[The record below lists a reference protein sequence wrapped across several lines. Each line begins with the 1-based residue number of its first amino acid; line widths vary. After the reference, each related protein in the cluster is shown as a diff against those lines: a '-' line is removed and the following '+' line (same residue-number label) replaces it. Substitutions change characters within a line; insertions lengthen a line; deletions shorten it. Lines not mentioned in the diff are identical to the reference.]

1 MVKMPAVRAQNGDG
15 VTPAPPHKY
24 LTNEGTRMARQS
36 VPCCGWRRLQR
47 WGILLFGTVWLAAFV
62 SSGSVRANAVI
73 DVNNAL
79 LNIIQ
84 NTSAALVDGP
94 PEVAREIALIDGA
107 MFDAVNAAS
116 GSPYPSVAYNGGP
129 VSGADPNA
137 AALQAA
143 LTVMNSLYG
152 PSSLYQQYEGV
163 AGATYYPS
171 IPRYANALVGPTVA
185 QMSQVAAQISII
197 RAELAALGTGP
208 SVTAGISLGTA
219 AGNAMLA
226 VAANDGGYAASLQTL
241 TLYVPPN
248 EGNPGVYVLPSNRP
262 AMTPTWGTV
271 QPIGISRVTLAALEA
286 TIPVAYAATSQGLTS
301 QAYALQVLQTECQGS
316 GTRLP
321 SNVASACSAA
331 GFAPASAAEAQAA
344 LFWNDPGGTLQPPGH
359 WLQIADTIAIQEELD
374 LLDTARATATVGL
387 ALHAAGIGAWAI
399 KYQDVAWRP
408 VTAIQDCTAWSP
420 NFTSCDSIWSSL
432 IATPPHPDYL
442 AGHPAFSGVA
452 ATALATVL
460 GSDSVTFT
468 STSNAYC
475 DAGSTTRDSLGN
487 VVSCTLN
494 GTTYSIATAGCANGG
509 TLVYDTTGTVT
520 GCTLNG
526 IPQTVIGGGCN
537 NAGLVSVLNSD
548 YTANPMYNGSPLICP
563 IAETYMS
570 LSQASGGFLG
580 AEFSR
585 VVGGIHTPAA
595 VVQALA
601 LGNAI
606 GSFIVPVALTS
617 GQSCNGNYNGV
628 FNGNVTV
635 SAGQNCVLTSP
646 CEIKGDVNVTGGS
659 FALACTVD
667 RNVTILGS
675 SAFSLHGASI
685 GNNLHIQ
692 SLSAGQPPGTVCGS
706 MIKGNLVVRNN
717 ASPVEIGANNSHA
730 CAGNTVRNDLQVHNN
745 SAATSIDY
753 NNVSGKLHI
762 NNDTATTDVS
772 GNMVGNN
779 LLCQNNTPA
788 VTHIALNMVQGHAQG
803 QCAAAP

>member
-248 EGNPGVYVLPSNRP
+248 EGNPGVYVPPSNRP

-563 IAETYMS
+563 IAETYTS

-595 VVQALA
+595 VEQALA

-606 GSFIVPVALTS
+606 GPFFVPVALAS

-628 FNGNVTV
+628 FNGNLTV

-646 CEIKGDVNVTGGS
+646 CEIKGDVSVTGGS
-659 FALACTVD
+659 FALACTAD
-667 RNVTILGS
+667 GNVTISGS

-685 GNNLHIQ
+685 GNDLHIQ
-692 SLSAGQPPGTVCGS
+692 SLSAGHPQGAVCGS

-753 NNVSGKLHI
+753 NNVSGNLHI